1 LDITLVMFYE
11 WFPVFLRIFVLSSR
25 VKQSKK
31 SPWSWRLRH
40 HDPSKYQE
48 PLTQW
53 HSVTSLKISFLRNT
67 LMRNWRPITV
77 FTFVCCR
84 EEMSQLF
91 VSVRGPGVSSA
102 LGGSVVGI
110 EGTQSLR
117 RASSIRRTFT
127 TGTAGIK
134 RKSVCLQVKFTVVS
148 VNTV

>member
-1 LDITLVMFYE
+1 MKRLYNF
-11 WFPVFLRIFVLSSR
+11 FLR
-25 VKQSKK
+25 
-31 SPWSWRLRH
+31 
-40 HDPSKYQE
+40 
-48 PLTQW
+48 
-53 HSVTSLKISFLRNT
+53 
-67 LMRNWRPITV
+67 
-77 FTFVCCR
+77 
-84 EEMSQLF
+84 EELSQLF

-148 VNTV
+148 LSYILIKFVDEVRIFEILKTYTSG